1 MAKGID
7 LSLGEGT
14 MRRLGRAAQAKHV
27 VSEGAAMMGDTLM
40 QIGTDFLS
48 KEIEEKQDA
57 KKLEEAKAKKKQDRF
72 DVTAENVAA
81 AAGAHGENYYN
92 TIYDDVEKLQEKFLN
107 ATTDRERGMI
117 FSEMNSLKTEV
128 DNGKD
133 SRNTLAT
140 TIKNPETGQ
149 TLRSAATTPQQAH
162 IHDQYLNDKH
172 VAKIITNQ
180 DGSQEPVKNED
191 GERVFEVT
199 LEDGSTIDM
208 TEAEMTKTT
217 LIDKEFDLG
226 LKKQMENGLTMGQ
239 TGGYFNID
247 DERKKIKSKITDDNI
262 MSLINDPMGGGGS
275 FKNDIKEGLM
285 QNKPTY
291 STMADMIKEDPNN
304 PIPKD
309 PGEEN
314 WDDELSEADI
324 DLITNALTDPTS
336 SYFESGTTKQMLE
349 DYFVRM
355 VESNNKNG
363 EAYKQGDALEQA
375 QYEGTKAA
383 EKLIGKRAR
392 LEEEGINEKTK
403 IDW

>member
-1 MAKGID
+1 
-7 LSLGEGT
+7 
-14 MRRLGRAAQAKHV
+14 
-27 VSEGAAMMGDTLM
+27 
-40 QIGTDFLS
+40 
-48 KEIEEKQDA
+48 
-57 KKLEEAKAKKKQDRF
+57 
-72 DVTAENVAA
+72 
-81 AAGAHGENYYN
+81 
-92 TIYDDVEKLQEKFLN
+92 
-107 ATTDRERGMI
+107 
-117 FSEMNSLKTEV
+117 
-128 DNGKD
+128 
-133 SRNTLAT
+133 
-140 TIKNPETGQ
+140 
-149 TLRSAATTPQQAH
+149 
-162 IHDQYLNDKH
+162 
-172 VAKIITNQ
+172 
-180 DGSQEPVKNED
+180 QEPVKNED

-262 MSLINDPMGGGGS
+262 MSLISDPMGGGGS